1 VVGKKWTELSRAER
15 REFVDGVVDRHGL
28 RRGSDGRVFWSE
40 SAAAEVF
47 DRAGMLI
54 SVWAGASGEP
64 SLGVCLTCGDP
75 VKVRL
80 HSVLRGIGVCGSNRC
95 GGNKLPPA
103 EIMRGK
109 LSARGFDVF
118 GDLPA
123 SNKESFT
130 IRHAGK
136 DYLTG
141 NDSPCGQLFTGTW
154 DNLIR
159 ASRGC
164 AVCRGIQ
171 VVIGYND
178 LATTDPHLVDRFVF
192 PQEATEITRSTIR
205 RVQLWCAADGCSHI
219 VSQRVADLTNGHST
233 QCGDHQPYAW
243 SCPQFH
249 YAIPVWTAGGDF
261 LGTVYGHSAAEK
273 IAGRL
278 KKHAKTADRH
288 GLLLGDI
295 TLQPAGSK
303 DEAMARDYLPR
314 RLTDAVSIPYAY
326 YGDAVIKS
334 KWDGWVQESV
344 AYLTPTEVLAFM
356 SSGEDGWSSDR
367 QPLIRIGIDD
377 FLDVYPVRF
386 VRDDVEVA
394 AA

>member
-1 VVGKKWTELSRAER
+1 MGKKWTELSSDER
-15 REFVDGVVDRHGL
+15 REFVDGVAYRHGL
-28 RRGSDGRVFWSE
+28 RRRSDGSIYWSE
-40 SAAAEVF
+40 SAATEVF
-47 DRAGMLI
+47 ERAGAQM
-54 SVWAGASGEP
+54 SVWAGGVNER

-75 VKVRL
+75 VKARL
-80 HSVLRGIGVCGSNRC
+80 CEVLRGVGVCGSNRC
-95 GGNKLPPA
+95 GGNKFPPA
-103 EIMRGK
+103 EIMLGK
-109 LSARGFDVF
+109 LSARGFSVI
-118 GDLPA
+118 GDLPSSA
-123 SNKESFT
+123 KEDFT
-130 IRHAGK
+130 LRHTGK
-136 DYLTG
+136 DYLKG

-154 DNLIR
+154 DSLIR
-159 ASRGC
+159 ASQGC
-164 AVCRGIQ
+164 AVCRGYQ
-171 VVIGYND
+171 VAVGYND
-178 LATTDPHLVDRFVF
+178 LATTDPHLVERFVF
-192 PQEATEITRSTIR
+192 PQEATEITRSSAR

-219 VSQRVADLTNGHST
+219 VSQVVSDMTNGKST
-233 QCGDHQPYAW
+233 QCGEHQPYAW

-278 KKHAKTADRH
+278 KEHAKTADRH
-288 GLLLGDI
+288 GLMLGDI

-303 DEAMARDYLPR
+303 DEAVSRDFLPR
-314 RLTDAVSIPYAY
+314 RLTDAVSIPYEY

-334 KWDGWVQESV
+334 KWNGWVQESV

-356 SSGEDGWSSDR
+356 SAGDDGWSSDK

-377 FLDVYPVRF
+377 FLDMYPVRF